1 MVTLKQTLLSTREWS
16 IFRMKDVKP
25 VADKNAIYKE
35 FEEWIEMDDLDQ
47 DIYSLAYIV
56 EESEYDIKVLTSSNV
71 ASARSVENSFRS
83 VWS

>member
-16 IFRMKDVKP
+16 IFRMEDAKP

-47 DIYSLAYIV
+47 DIYSLAYIG
-56 EESEYDIKVLTSSNV
+56 EESEYDI
-71 ASARSVENSFRS
+71 
-83 VWS
+83 